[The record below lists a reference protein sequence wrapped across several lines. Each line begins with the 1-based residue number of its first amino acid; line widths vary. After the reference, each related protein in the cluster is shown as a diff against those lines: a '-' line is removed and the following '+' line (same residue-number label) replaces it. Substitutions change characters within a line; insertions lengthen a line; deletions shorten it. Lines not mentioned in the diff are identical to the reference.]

1 MTWHAPCDLPGQLG
15 FLFLREAGGSEID
28 MADPTGITARA
39 QIAGIVGALLAK
51 RGGATSLAVDQQ
63 LTDAGLTSLVM
74 VNLMLAIEDEFEIE
88 IPQRQMTPANF
99 RSIATIEALVSTVA
113 MAA

>member
-1 MTWHAPCDLPGQLG
+1 
-15 FLFLREAGGSEID
+15 
-28 MADPTGITARA
+28 MADRTAITART
-39 QIAGIVGALLAK
+39 QIVGIIGALLAK
-51 RGGATSLAVDQQ
+51 RGGATSVAVDQN
-63 LTDAGLTSLVM
+63 LTEAGLTSLDM

-99 RSIATIEALVSTVA
+99 RSVVTIEALVSTVA

>member
-1 MTWHAPCDLPGQLG
+1 MGQPM
-15 FLFLREAGGSEID
+15 FLFLREAGGSEIE
-28 MADPTGITARA
+28 MADPTAQA
-39 QIAGIVGALLAK
+39 QIAGIVAGLLAK
-51 RGGATSLAVDQQ
+51 RGGATPLAADQN
-63 LTDAGLTSLVM
+63 LTDAGLTSLDM
-74 VNLMLAIEDEFEIE
+74 VNLMLAIEDQFEIE